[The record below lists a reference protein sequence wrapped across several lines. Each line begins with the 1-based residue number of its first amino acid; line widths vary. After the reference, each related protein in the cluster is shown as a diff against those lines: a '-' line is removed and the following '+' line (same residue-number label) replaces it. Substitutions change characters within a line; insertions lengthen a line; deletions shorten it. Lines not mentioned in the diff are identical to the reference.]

1 MAGLGMIAV
10 MAALEFLDVGV
21 TTLYKAAMDK
31 GVLNQFVFMVY
42 SNVLALFVLS
52 ASCFLFYRKRACV
65 PLSWNIVFRILL
77 LAIISC
83 ILQIMLIVGVK
94 YSSPTMS
101 SAMIDLV
108 PAYTFLI
115 ALLFR
120 MEKLDYKLRS
130 SQAKLIG
137 TLVSI
142 AGALIIT
149 LYKGHQFTGML
160 AEIEIP
166 SGSFCIAIGFA
177 TVSWILKDY
186 PEDVMVMFL
195 CNIMVMPISTA
206 VSLCFVHDPS
216 SWAIRMNIGLLAIA
230 INGILCIAM
239 KGTVHTWACR
249 KKGPVYVAMFKPLG
263 MVIAMALGI
272 LFLGDAVYLGRL
284 IGATIIALGFYAAMW
299 GEAQELD
306 HHVGDSRGQSNCFV
320 GVRGCVDDGVSGD
333 GEGGRSGSRRM

>member
-149 LYKGHQFTGML
+149 LYKGRGHHQAHDQL
-160 AEIEIP
+160 AMSNWVIGAIFCAA
-166 SGSFCIAIGFA
+166 GSFCIAIGFA

-306 HHVGDSRGQSNCFV
+306 HHVGDSR
-320 GVRGCVDDGVSGD
+320 VSLFKAPNLD
-333 GEGGRSGSRRM
+333 VIS